1 MKYFTYKYLNNNI
14 QKIKLF
20 KNNLKIGTS
29 TFSILHDS
37 ITINNIFINNQF
49 RRNGYGSFILNHI
62 EDLSMNHI
70 EDLSMNHNEDLSMN
84 HNEDLS
90 IDNFKIEKINLLAWQ
105 PCGSTNVTDFFEKNN
120 YTLNNVND
128 VKLYDDYD
136 TIYEL
141 HNFEKKLN
149 FKNITFFKV

>member
-62 EDLSMNHI
+62 H
-70 EDLSMNHNEDLSMN
+70 
-84 HNEDLS
+84 
-90 IDNFKIEKINLLAWQ
+90 
-105 PCGSTNVTDFFEKNN
+105 FF
-120 YTLNNVND
+120 
-128 VKLYDDYD
+128 
-136 TIYEL
+136 
-141 HNFEKKLN
+141 
-149 FKNITFFKV
+149 